1 MRQRLRRIV
10 RKEFIQALRD
20 PRMRSMLF
28 LPPLIQLMI
37 FGYAASLDVDN
48 AKIAWMD
55 QDHTPQS
62 RDLLSEFEGS
72 GRFIIA
78 GMPNDERAMQRM
90 MDRGQVDAVI
100 RVLPGFARDVNRGR
114 ATSVQ
119 ILLDGTNSNTASIVS
134 GYAGQVIARYS
145 GDVAQHQARDMMVG
159 ATEEAGG
166 AVGQPI
172 PSVASRSRVWFNPD
186 LRSRNYFIPGVIV
199 NIITLVTLSLTAM
212 AIVREKEIGTMEQL
226 MVTPIRPSE
235 LIIGKTLPFV
245 AVGIWDMLLVMVAA
259 LLIFHV
265 PFRGNFWVLF
275 GSTLLF
281 LLTTL
286 GAGLFISTVSK
297 TQTQAMMATSLFF
310 QPFFMLSG
318 FTFPIRNMPV
328 LAQWMTFFNPVRY
341 FMEIVRG
348 VFLQGAGVESLWP
361 QMGALAVFGV
371 TILWLSVQRFHKQLE

>member
-1 MRQRLRRIV
+1 MRQRLRRII

-20 PRMRSMLF
+20 PRMRSILF
-28 LPPLIQLMI
+28 LPPLIQLLI

-55 QDHTPQS
+55 QDHTPES
-62 RDLLSEFEGS
+62 RELLSEFEGS
-72 GRFIIA
+72 GRFILA
-78 GMPNDERAMQRM
+78 GMPNDERTMQRM
-90 MDRGQVDAVI
+90 MDRGQVDAVVRI
-100 RVLPGFARDVNRGR
+100 LPGFARDVERGR
-114 ATSVQ
+114 TSRVQ
-119 ILLDGTNSNTASIVS
+119 VLLDGTNSNTASIVS
-134 GYAGQVIARYS
+134 GYASQAIARYS
-145 GDVAQHQARDMMVG
+145 NEALQHRQKAMLVG
-159 ATEEAGG
+159 VTQDAGG
-166 AVGQPI
+166 PVQQPVRQVT
-172 PSVASRSRVWFNPD
+172 PRTRVWFNPD

-199 NIITLVTLSLTAM
+199 NIITIVTLSLTAM

-226 MVTPIRPSE
+226 MVTPIRPME

-245 AVGIWDMLLVMVAA
+245 AVGIWDMLLVMSAA

-265 PFRGNFWVLF
+265 PFRGNFWLLF

-286 GAGLFISTVSK
+286 GAGLYISTVSK
-297 TQTQAMMATSLFF
+297 TQTQAMMATGLFF

-318 FTFPIRNMPV
+318 FTFPIRNMPMF
-328 LAQWMTFFNPVRY
+328 AQWLTFFNPVRY

-361 QMGALAVFGV
+361 QMLALAVFGV

>member
-1 MRQRLRRIV
+1 MIQRLRRII
-10 RKEFIQALRD
+10 RKELIQVLRD
-20 PRMRSMLF
+20 PRTRSMLF

-55 QDHTPQS
+55 QDRTPES
-62 RDLLSEFEGS
+62 RELLSEFEGS

-90 MDRGQVDAVI
+90 MDRGQVDGVV
-100 RVLPGFARDVNRGR
+100 RVLPGFARDVERGR
-114 ATSVQ
+114 TTSVQ
-119 ILLDGTNSNTASIVS
+119 VLLDGTNSNTASIVS
-134 GYAGQVIARYS
+134 GYASQAIARYS
-145 GDVAQHQARDMMVG
+145 TLALQHQRSGVLVG
-159 ATEEAGG
+159 STMEAGG
-166 AVGQPI
+166 PVQQSAPQV
-172 PSVASRSRVWFNPD
+172 SSRTRVWFNPD

-245 AVGIWDMLLVMVAA
+245 AVGIWDMLLVMGAS
-259 LLIFHV
+259 LLLFHV
-265 PFRGNFWVLF
+265 PFRGSFWLLF

-318 FTFPIRNMPV
+318 FTFPIRNMPT
-328 LAQWMTFFNPVRY
+328 LAQYLTFLNPVRY

-348 VFLQGAGVESLWP
+348 VFLQGAGIESLWP
-361 QMGALAVFGV
+361 QMVALAFFGV
-371 TILWLSVQRFHKQLE
+371 TILWLSVQRFHKQLD